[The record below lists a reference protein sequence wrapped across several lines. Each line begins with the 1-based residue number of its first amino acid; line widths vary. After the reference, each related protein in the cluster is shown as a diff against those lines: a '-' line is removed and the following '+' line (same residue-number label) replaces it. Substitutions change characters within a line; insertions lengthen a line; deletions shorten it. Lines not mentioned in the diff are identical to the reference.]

1 MIVVMETET
10 TSELLKET
18 LRMAWPAVLESF
30 FISLAGMIDTLMV
43 SSLGTYA
50 VAAVGLTVQPKF
62 ISLAVFLS
70 VNVAVSALVARRRG
84 QKNRT
89 EANRTLLTAICFTLA
104 ACVVITLVSILASGA
119 IINLC
124 GSGPDTHDPAVL
136 YFNIIQGGMIFNVIS
151 LVINAAQRGSG
162 YTRIAMVTNVTS
174 SLLNVLFNYLLIG
187 GHLGFPALG
196 LKGAA
201 LATVLGTVVACLL
214 SVHSLFKKNSYV
226 SIPYILEKKILPS
239 VEVLG
244 SIVRFSMN
252 LLAENVAMRVGFVY
266 TAVIAASLGTDAFAA
281 HNVGMNILGLTFS
294 LGDGMQAAAVAL
306 TGRSLGENNPDK
318 AKRYGSL
325 CQKTGLVIA
334 ASVSLVLLCFGRYLF
349 GLFFRD
355 PAVVEMGIM
364 ISRYIMIIDFFQISQ
379 VIYSGCLRG
388 AGDVRFTMRVA
399 LISAAIIR
407 TLVTWLLTSVL
418 PLGLSGIWLGV
429 LADQISRY
437 VFYSIR
443 FRKGEWVNLR
453 L

>member
-174 SLLNVLFNYLLIG
+174 SLINVLFNYLLIG